1 MESRDFSDFEAGVMD
16 VSVFP
21 DEAPLRLDAGA
32 DRAVA
37 FRLGAEMRFWDLET
51 NKDRRVG
58 VMFKAPSCARL
69 LSQSKSSST
78 GGEDCVVHADN
89 RVDNQ
94 EGGS

>member
-1 MESRDFSDFEAGVMD
+1 MESRDFFDFAAAATAVT
-16 VSVFP
+16 VFP

-58 VMFKAPSCARL
+58 VMVKAPSCARL
-69 LSQSKSSST
+69 LSQSK
-78 GGEDCVVHADN
+78 DFVN
-89 RVDNQ
+89 RR
-94 EGGS
+94 

>member
-1 MESRDFSDFEAGVMD
+1 MESRDFSDFDAGAIAVTA
-16 VSVFP
+16 FP

-32 DRAVA
+32 DRGVA

-58 VMFKAPSCARL
+58 VMFEAPSCVRL

-78 GGEDCVVHADN
+78 GGGDCGARAPRPCDGH
-89 RVDNQ
+89 
-94 EGGS
+94 GS